1 MNSIENAIFIV
12 ARLSSKRVPN
22 KNILEIDGIPMISRL
37 YSRLAKSRLADRI
50 IICTSKDSSDDIL
63 EDYCTQNNMLV
74 GRGSLN
80 NVMERICDVA
90 DTFNV
95 KNIVEVLGDN
105 PFIDSEIVDAAISLF
120 NGQKID
126 YVANYSNDYNHNLLS
141 NKFPTG
147 IRVQIYSLA
156 SAKCYI
162 NKEINFLSHP
172 SSFLYANPKVFS
184 LILFGAEKEFIN
196 LSGNEDLN
204 ISVNYPQNLRF
215 AEYIFKKFGNNVLI
229 SDILKELKLK
239 PRLLKLISQKD
250 E

>member
-22 KNILEIDGIPMISRL
+22 KNIIDIDGIPMISRL
-37 YSRLAKSRLADRI
+37 HSRLAKSKLANKI
-50 IICTSKDSSDDIL
+50 IICTSSDSTDDIL

-95 KNIVEVLGDN
+95 ENIVEVLGDN
-105 PFIDSEIVDAAISLF
+105 PFIDSDIVDAAINLF
-120 NGQKID
+120 NTKKFD
-126 YVANYSNDYNHNLLS
+126 YVANYSNDYNHNLLL

-147 IRVQIYSLA
+147 IRVQMYSRT
-156 SAKCYI
+156 SAKRYI
-162 NKEINFLSHP
+162 NKELNFLSHP
-172 SSFLYANPKVFS
+172 SSFLYANPNIFS
-184 LILFGAEKEFIN
+184 IKLFGAEKEFVN
-196 LSGNEDLN
+196 LSGNENLN
-204 ISVNYPQNLRF
+204 ISVNYPQNLSF

-229 SDILKELKLK
+229 SDILQELKLK
-239 PRLLKLISQKD
+239 PHLLKLISQKD